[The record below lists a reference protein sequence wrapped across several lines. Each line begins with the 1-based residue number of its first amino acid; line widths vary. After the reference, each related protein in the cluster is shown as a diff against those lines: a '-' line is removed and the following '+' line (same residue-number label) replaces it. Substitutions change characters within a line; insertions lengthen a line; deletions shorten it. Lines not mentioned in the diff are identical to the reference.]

1 MVKNKNK
8 ACIAVFMRSPE
19 SGSVKTRLSKHLGS
33 EVVTGLYKCF
43 IRDILRA
50 AEKTG
55 YEIKIFYYP
64 PHSETAVAN
73 WLGNTFKLYPQR
85 GKDLGMRMANAFS
98 DIFSFGYKEAILIGT
113 DCPDIR
119 ENILTEA
126 FQSFQD
132 TGCVLGPSLD
142 GGYYLIGFTAGE
154 FNANLFD
161 NISWGTDSVYNQ
173 TLEICRREKIRPH
186 ILPELNDID
195 TYDDLEQFMKGPDK
209 AKRSDLYS
217 FNYLLSKNIF

>member
-1 MVKNKNK
+1 MVKNKNR

-33 EVVTGLYKCF
+33 EVVLGLYKCF
-43 IRDILRA
+43 VRDILRA

-64 PHSETAVAN
+64 PNSETEVAD
-73 WLGNTFKLYPQR
+73 WIGNTFKLYPQR

-98 DIFSFGYKEAILIGT
+98 KIFSLGYEEAILIGT

-132 TGCVLGPSLD
+132 TGCVIGPSLD
-142 GGYYLIGFTAGE
+142 GGYYLIGFNRHT
-154 FNANLFD
+154 FSKDVFKK
-161 NISWGTDSVYNQ
+161 ISWGTGRVFAE
-173 TLEICRREKIRPH
+173 TLERAQAAATRWQCGHKGTPHTRRVEG
-186 ILPELNDID
+186 LELAHRR
-195 TYDDLEQFMKGPDK
+195 LGV
-209 AKRSDLYS
+209 AKRDMPQR
-217 FNYLLSKNIF
+217 